1 MTSPTAP
8 RRSLVPTRAD
18 LADAAYLAVLFTTA
32 LVGFT
37 TSYTGWPFLW
47 TGLAGL
53 GLGLLVG
60 HIANA
65 LKQPLVTVVALTVA
79 VFFLFGGAVVMRD
92 RAVAGLLPGPDV
104 LGGLAQSSVDSW
116 KQLLT
121 TLPPVDSGPL
131 LVIPYILGLVCGA
144 GGFTLARRVRVSAAP
159 VAAPALVMI
168 VVVLLGTSSP
178 TLPTVLGGA
187 FAAVSLGWISV
198 RARRRRRQLR
208 DGARRA
214 TRVMSAAALV
224 GALAGLAVLAGPV
237 LPGAG
242 GHRTVLRDY
251 ITPPFDLNAYA
262 SPLVGFRKYTKN
274 ANQLHDQT
282 LFTVTGLPE
291 GGLVRIATLD
301 DYTGTVWG
309 AGGGSAEAVPGQPKY
324 GFQRVGTR
332 IPPTA
337 QGQRATVEVEIG
349 AAYASADD
357 VNAWL
362 PTPGAPTAIRFAGPS
377 ARGHSDSFRYNL
389 ATTSGIVAD
398 RLRAGDKYTVDTVVD
413 TVEVPDDPQPFSRPT
428 VEQASYQ
435 FVAAKTGTW
444 TAKTSDL
451 GGKLKAVAAYLR
463 DNGAYSDGGP
473 GETEYLPGHSVGRL
487 SSFLNAQR
495 PVGDD
500 EQYAAVFA
508 LVANQLGMPARVVL
522 GAKPGPG
529 GVVRGEH
536 IQAWVEIHL
545 TDGRWAQVM
554 SSEFMPDRS
563 KKPDKIPPQQFE
575 NTEASIVPPPNTVHP
590 PSSLTDASRV
600 DPNVGRSA
608 SAKGD
613 EGWEIPGYLL
623 TIITW
628 AGPPIGLVALV
639 CTVII
644 GGKALRRRRR
654 RLQGEPAARVA
665 SGWQEVM
672 DRARDL
678 GTAVPAGLTRPEQ
691 ATTLGDETVLR
702 LARAADATVFGPIDP
717 NDAAA
722 TRFWASV
729 DEVRKQLG
737 AGVGRF
743 RRLKAALSLSTVRLR
758 RS

>member
-1 MTSPTAP
+1 MTSPTASRP
-8 RRSLVPTRAD
+8 SLVPTRAD
-18 LADAAYLAVLFTTA
+18 LADAGYLVLLFSVA
-32 LVGFT
+32 LVGFS
-37 TSYTGWPFLW
+37 TSYTGWSFLW

-60 HIANA
+60 HVANV
-65 LKQPLVTVVALTVA
+65 LRQPLITVIALTVA
-79 VFFLFGGAVVMRD
+79 VFFLLGGAVVMRE
-92 RAVAGLLPGPDV
+92 RAVAGFLPGPDA
-104 LGGLAQSSVDSW
+104 LGGLARSSVDSW

-121 TLPPVDSGPL
+121 TLPPVDSGAL
-131 LVIPYILGLVCGA
+131 LIIPYILGLLCGA

-159 VAAPALVMI
+159 VVAPALVMI
-168 VVVLLGTSSP
+168 AVILLGTTTP
-178 TLPTVLGGA
+178 VLPTVLGGL
-187 FAAVSLGWISV
+187 FAAITLGWISV

-224 GALAGLAVLAGPV
+224 GAIAAITVLAGPV

-242 GHRTVLRDY
+242 GDRTVLREY

-262 SPLVGFRKYTKN
+262 SPLVGFRKYTKD

-309 AGGGSAEAVPGQPKY
+309 AGGGSAETVPGQPKY
-324 GFQRVGTR
+324 GFQRVGSR
-332 IPPTA
+332 IPSA
-337 QGQRATVEVEIG
+337 ASGAKSTVEVEIG
-349 AAYASADD
+349 AAYATADD

-362 PTPGAPTAIRFAGPS
+362 PTPGEPTAIRFAGDT
-377 ARGHSDSFRYNL
+377 AAGHADSFRYNL

-398 RLRAGDKYTVDTVVD
+398 RLRTGDKYTVDTIVD
-413 TVEVPDDPQPFSRPT
+413 TVEVPTDPQPFGRPAL
-428 VEQASYQ
+428 EQSAYQ
-435 FVAAKTGTW
+435 FVSAKTGTW
-444 TAKTSDL
+444 AGGATDL
-451 GGKLKAVAAYLR
+451 GGKLKAVAGYLR
-463 DNGAYSDGGP
+463 ANGAYSDGGP

-487 SSFLNAQR
+487 TSFLNAQR

-522 GAKPGPG
+522 GAKPGAG

-536 IQAWVEIHL
+536 VQVWVELHL
-545 TDGRWAQVM
+545 TDGRWARVM
-554 SSEFMPDRS
+554 NTEFMPDRS
-563 KKPDKIPPQQFE
+563 KKPDKVPPQQFE

-608 SAKGD
+608 SAKDGD
-613 EGWEIPGYLL
+613 GWEIPGYLL
-623 TIITW
+623 TILTW
-628 AGPPIGLVALV
+628 AGPPIALVALV

-654 RLQGEPAARVA
+654 RRLGEPATRVA

-678 GTAVPAGLTRPEQ
+678 GTAVPVGLTRPEQ
-691 ATTLGDETVLR
+691 ATVLGDASVLR

-729 DEVRKQLG
+729 DEARKQLG
-737 AGVGRF
+737 AGVGRL
-743 RRLKAALSLSTVRLR
+743 RRLKAALNLSTLRVRG
-758 RS
+758 S

>member
-1 MTSPTAP
+1 M
-8 RRSLVPTRAD
+8 VPTRAD
-18 LADAAYLAVLFTTA
+18 LADAAYLTLLFTVA

-60 HIANA
+60 HVANV

-79 VFFLFGGAVVMRD
+79 VFFLLGGAVVMRE
-92 RAVAGLLPGPDV
+92 RAVAGFLPGPDA

-131 LVIPYILGLVCGA
+131 LIIPYILGLVCGA

-168 VVVLLGTSSP
+168 AVILLGTSSP
-178 TLPTVLGGA
+178 TLPTVLGGI
-187 FAAVSLGWISV
+187 FAALSLGWISV

-224 GALAGLAVLAGPV
+224 GVLAGLAVLAGPI

-242 GHRTVLRDY
+242 GHRTVLREY

-309 AGGGSAEAVPGQPKY
+309 AGGGSAETVPGQPKY

-337 QGQRATVEVEIG
+337 KGPRATVEIEIG
-349 AAYASADD
+349 AAYATADD

-362 PTPGAPTAIRFAGPS
+362 PTPGAPTAIRFAGTT
-377 ARGHSDSFRYNL
+377 ARGHSESFRYNL

-398 RLRAGDKYTVDTVVD
+398 RLRTGDKYTVDTIVD
-413 TVEVPDDPQPFSRPT
+413 TVEVPADPQPFGRPT
-428 VEQASYQ
+428 VEQSAYQ
-435 FVAAKTGTW
+435 FVTAKTGTW
-444 TAKTSDL
+444 AAKASDL
-451 GGKLKAVAAYLR
+451 GGKLKAVASYLR

-487 SSFLNAQR
+487 TSFLNAQR

-522 GAKPGPG
+522 GARPGPG

-691 ATTLGDETVLR
+691 ATTLGDATVLR

-722 TRFWASV
+722 TRFWSSV

-737 AGVGRF
+737 AGVSRF

-758 RS
+758 RG

>member
-1 MTSPTAP
+1 MTSSTATRP
-8 RRSLVPTRAD
+8 SLLPTRAD
-18 LADAAYLAVLFTTA
+18 LADAAYLSVLFTVA

-37 TSYTGWPFLW
+37 TSYTGWSFLW

-60 HIANA
+60 HVANV
-65 LKQPLVTVVALTVA
+65 LKQPLITVVALTVA
-79 VFFLFGGAVVMRD
+79 VFFLLGGAVVVRE
-92 RAVAGLLPGPDV
+92 RAVAGFLPGPDA
-104 LGGLAQSSVDSW
+104 LGALARSSVDSW

-144 GGFTLARRVRVSAAP
+144 AGFTLARRVRVSAAP

-168 VVVLLGTSSP
+168 VVILLGTTTP
-178 TLPTVLGGA
+178 VLPTVLGGL
-187 FAAVSLGWISV
+187 FAAITLGWISV

-214 TRVMSAAALV
+214 TRVLSAAGLV
-224 GALAGLAVLAGPV
+224 GVIAAITVLAGPV

-242 GHRTVLRDY
+242 GDRTVLREY

-262 SPLVGFRKYTKN
+262 SPLVGFRKYTKD

-309 AGGGSAEAVPGQPKY
+309 AGGGSAETVPGQPKY
-324 GFQRVGTR
+324 GFQRVGSR
-332 IPPTA
+332 IPAAASGDRT
-337 QGQRATVEVEIG
+337 TVEIEIG
-349 AAYASADD
+349 AAYATADD

-362 PTPGAPTAIRFAGPS
+362 PTPGEPTAIRFAGDT
-377 ARGHSDSFRYNL
+377 AAGHADSFRYNL

-398 RLRAGDKYTVDTVVD
+398 RLRTGDRYTVDTIVD
-413 TVEVPDDPQPFSRPT
+413 TVEVPADPQPFGRPAL
-428 VEQASYQ
+428 EQSAYQ
-435 FVAAKTGTW
+435 FVSAKTGTW
-444 TAKTSDL
+444 AGKATDL
-451 GGKLKAVAAYLR
+451 GGKLKAVASYLR

-487 SSFLNAQR
+487 TSFLNAQR

-522 GAKPGPG
+522 GAKPGAD

-536 IQAWVEIHL
+536 VQAWVEIHL
-545 TDGRWAQVM
+545 TDGRWAKVM
-554 SSEFMPDRS
+554 NTEFMPDRS
-563 KKPDKIPPQQFE
+563 KKPDKIPPEQFE

-608 SAKGD
+608 SAKDG

-628 AGPPIGLVALV
+628 AGPPIGLIALV

-654 RLQGEPAARVA
+654 RRLGEPATRVA

-678 GTAVPAGLTRPEQ
+678 GTAVPVGLTRPEQ
-691 ATTLGDETVLR
+691 ATVLGDEGVLR

-717 NDAAA
+717 NDASA

-743 RRLKAALSLSTVRLR
+743 RRLKAALNLSTLRVRG
-758 RS
+758 S